1 MERKAHRGRLWKISR
16 SEQFLRGMWR
26 SISLQGSMGKEDMS
40 GCRSRKT
47 RRNTRSVATRVS
59 LIKKFSSKS
68 KEMRIQTATPQIMR
82 RACNAKKSGNW
93 ERFKE
98 EFRNEGK
105 LCEWTFERLHEAY
118 DKVAMEDIGHFEY
131 SAGNSKTE
139 HRLLEKDHRA
149 DVGCGRA

>member
-1 MERKAHRGRLWKISR
+1 MDAAREKQEGIQGQWQHESPFREVF
-16 SEQFLRGMWR
+16 EQV
-26 SISLQGSMGKEDMS
+26 K
-40 GCRSRKT
+40 
-47 RRNTRSVATRVS
+47 RNADTDCYA
-59 LIKKFSSKS
+59 
-68 KEMRIQTATPQIMR
+68 QIMR
-82 RACNAKKSGNW
+82 RACNAKESGNW

-118 DKVAMEDIGHFEY
+118 DKVAMEDIGHFEC

-149 DVGCGRA
+149 DVGCGRRDLVLCLPALQLLPYVCPHLVGIKRRRQQ